1 MQSGPSRMHETG
13 IDYKEDSPIKNQA
26 TETATQDF
34 RRRVSVVQEKK
45 YRDFLNRKKKL
56 LSQL

>member
-1 MQSGPSRMHETG
+1 MHETG
-13 IDYKEDSPIKNQA
+13 IEFRDDSPVKHQA

-45 YRDFLNRKKKL
+45 YRDFLNRKMKL